1 MARKTISIDVEAEN
15 PADIA
20 AIEKALNVYAKA
32 FTAKEHDKL
41 RLTILYDKQTMS
53 LLRGKLNT

>member
-1 MARKTISIDVEAEN
+1 MIRKTITIDVQAESQ
-15 PADIA
+15 ADIA
-20 AIEKALNVYAKA
+20 TIEKALNAYAKA

-41 RLTILYDKQTMS
+41 RMTILYDKQTMS